1 MSDILISLLVIKGQN
16 LTNWV
21 RLISNNK
28 EKRVIMKIT
37 WMRRQNQLIYKHS
50 WDMLRMICEI

>member
-50 WDMLRMICEI
+50 WDMLRTICEI